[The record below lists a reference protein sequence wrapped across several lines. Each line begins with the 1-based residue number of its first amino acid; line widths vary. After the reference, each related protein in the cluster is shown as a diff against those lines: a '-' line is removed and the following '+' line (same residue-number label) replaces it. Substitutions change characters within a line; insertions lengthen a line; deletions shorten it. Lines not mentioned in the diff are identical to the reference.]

1 MESAA
6 VYVWFVPVFCQCF
19 IQPCQ
24 QGITLNGLAMWA
36 FTPAS
41 NTFLRFPSKPSSFWR
56 YYNGAPRKF
65 QDIGFLPAK

>member
-1 MESAA
+1 MYGSCL
-6 VYVWFVPVFCQCF
+6 FFCQCF

-41 NTFLRFPSKPSSFWR
+41 NTFLRFPSKPSPFWR

-65 QDIGFLPAK
+65 QDIGFLLAK